1 MLPELSPKVV
11 DLLERVSKFMDE
23 NIYPNE
29 EKIAAEIAEAIDG
42 SHHKY

>member
-23 NIYPNE
+23 NVYPNE
-29 EKIAAEIAEAIDG
+29 EKNCSRDC
-42 SHHKY
+42 